1 MGITIFTPAPLP
13 ENDRTRSLAAE
24 QSGLLDRVN
33 EPLLCDFTKEGRR
46 VFNARWCGLIL
57 MIDQIQHVIA
67 SSNGLAGLYRRST
80 TLSSYVIYD
89 PGTVFI
95 VLNAVSDDRFAGNPF
110 VDNGLIGFYAGA
122 AVLDKAGLAIG
133 ALCVSDSTPR
143 SSFSEYEAGLL
154 CGFADRVTGM
164 LT

>member
-1 MGITIFTPAPLP
+1 MGIMIFTPAPLP
-13 ENDRTRSLAAE
+13 QNDRTRSLAAE

-33 EPLLCDFTKEGRR
+33 EPQLCNFTKEGRR

-67 SSNGLAGLYRRST
+67 SSNGLTGLYRRST
-80 TLSSYVIYD
+80 TLSSYVIYN

-95 VLNAVSDDRFAGNPF
+95 VLNAASDDRFAGNPF

-133 ALCVSDSTPR
+133 ALCVSDSMPR
-143 SSFSEYEAGLL
+143 SSFSGSEAGLL
-154 CGFADRVTGM
+154 CGFADRVTPM
-164 LT
+164 LG